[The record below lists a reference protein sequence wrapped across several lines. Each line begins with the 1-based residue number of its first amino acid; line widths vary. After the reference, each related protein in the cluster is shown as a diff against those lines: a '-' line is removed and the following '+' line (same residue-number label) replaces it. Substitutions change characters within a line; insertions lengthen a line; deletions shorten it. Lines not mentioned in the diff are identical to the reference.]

1 MCHLEGLRILYGL
14 SSCVSVLLAALSQAC
29 LSIHKEA
36 FKPDCNF
43 LFIGEVVLRCPARPS
58 NLISS
63 RMLPQLQSKNK
74 KKKRKSQ
81 DRNHSRLRLA
91 FTQPLALPKP
101 EVATLSVVPTS
112 LPATCS
118 LSKAL
123 SLRQPVLSS
132 RSFSVTTAQPTSTT
146 F

>member
-43 LFIGEVVLRCPARPS
+43 LFIGEVVLCCPARPS

-63 RMLPQLQSKNK
+63 SMLPQLQLKN
-74 KKKRKSQ
+74 KKRKSQ

-101 EVATLSVVPTS
+101 EVATLISPE
-112 LPATCS
+112 ATCS
-118 LSKAL
+118 LKSIFFCHNSAAYFHHLLDRLYCQNIKF
-123 SLRQPVLSS
+123 PFGS
-132 RSFSVTTAQPTSTT
+132 R
-146 F
+146 